1 VADAEAGK
9 VAGDRIDKIAGAILG
24 TAVGDALGLPREG
37 LSRRRA
43 RRLFGRP
50 PLRHRFLLRRGMVS
64 DDTEHTCL
72 VGQALL
78 RAPDDADAF
87 ARSLAWRLR
96 WWLLGLPA
104 GTGRATL
111 RAVLKLWLGFSP
123 RSSGV
128 YSAGNG
134 PAMRAALLGV
144 CLGDDP
150 DLLRA
155 YARASTRLT
164 HTDPRAERGALLVAL
179 AAHHGAAHG
188 PQGVCG
194 EAFLREARDAVPD
207 RDRELDGLLDRLE
220 EHLQRGVPAEGFAD
234 ALGLERG
241 VSGYVYHTV
250 PLALYCWLRHPGD
263 FRAAVE
269 EVIDLGGDADSTG
282 AVVGGIAGATAGAGG
297 IPAEWVQGLC
307 EWTHSVGWM
316 QKLAGRLADCFGPE
330 GGPVGRGPL
339 PLFWPS
345 LLPRNLLFLAVVLL
359 HAFRRLLPPY

>member
-9 VAGDRIDKIAGAILG
+9 VAGDRIDRIAGAILG

-50 PLRHRFLLRRGMVS
+50 PLRHRFLLTRGMVS

-78 RAPDDADAF
+78 RAPHNADAF

-111 RAVLKLWLGFSP
+111 RAVVKLWLGFSP

-144 CLGDDP
+144 CLGDDL
-150 DLLRA
+150 DRLQA
-155 YARASTRLT
+155 YVRASTRLT

-179 AAHHGAAHG
+179 AAHHGSAHG
-188 PQGVCG
+188 PQGVRA

-207 RDRELDGLLDRLE
+207 RDKELGELLDRLE
-220 EHLQRGVPAEGFAD
+220 EHLRRGVPAEGFAD

-241 VSGYVYHTV
+241 VSGYIYHTV
-250 PLALYCWLRHPGD
+250 PVALYCWLRHPGD
-263 FRAAVE
+263 FRAGVE

-282 AVVGGIAGATAGAGG
+282 AVVGALAGATVGADG
-297 IPAEWVQGLC
+297 IPAGWVKGLC
-307 EWTHSVGWM
+307 EWPRSVTWM
-316 QKLAGRLADCFGPE
+316 RKLAGRVAGQCGPE
-330 GGPVGRGPL
+330 GGSPARGPL
-339 PLFWPS
+339 PLFWPG
-345 LLPRNLLFLAVVLL
+345 LIPRNLCFLAVVLL